1 MEKIIIVSRNAG
13 IVSKEELL
21 PLARSLRDSFSIQ
34 IEFDT
39 PEHLY
44 ILQVTFH
51 DVIDIWVKFTDSK
64 LFEITATVL
73 IEGIIKSFIKWSK
86 KKLLSEKQKRP
97 KSLSIY
103 FNSKNRI
110 KSITINIEGE
120 VEDHSKEEQIFIPTP
135 PKDSEPFFD
144 LKKDNGKN
152 EQEE

>member
-39 PEHLY
+39 PEHLGTQ
-44 ILQVTFH
+44 LTFH

-64 LFEITATVL
+64 LFEISATVL
-73 IEGIIKSFIKWSK
+73 IEEIIKSFIKWSK

-103 FNSKNRI
+103 FNSKERI

-120 VEDHSKEEQIFIPTP
+120 VEDHSKEEQIFIPTS

-144 LKKDNGKN
+144 LKKDNRKD